1 MRLPVAC
8 RITAFLILLAW
19 SVPVRAQG
27 TPAEHVAITIGVSG
41 QVTSTTFTQSIS
53 FEAYAETGTIDTTY
67 SISQH
72 ARFTAGGVVRVW
84 RGLGVGVSGTTM
96 SATDPAQISGQIP
109 HPINANSPRALSGTA
124 DTFHHQSAI
133 HLQAVYWFQPA
144 PRIDVLVGGGPSFMR
159 VEQDFVSDVSYSQTF
174 PYDTVTFQSATLTR
188 EQKSVTGFNVG
199 GEVGFRLVGSIGV
212 GALARYSRATAS
224 FPDTGASSVKLGGFE
239 IGGGLHLTF

>member
-53 FEAYAETGTIDTTY
+53 FEAYVETGTIDTTY
-67 SISQH
+67 LISQR

-124 DTFHHQSAI
+124 DAFHHQSAI

-159 VEQDFVSDVSYSQTF
+159 VEQDFVSNVSYSQTF

-188 EQKSVTGFNVG
+188 EQKNVTGFNVG
-199 GEVGFRLVGSIGV
+199 GEVGFRLVGGIGV
-212 GALARYSRATAS
+212 GVLARYSRATAS

-239 IGGGLHLTF
+239 VGGGLHLTF